1 MIKLVKLCGIEGS
14 TCVYFLSLVERH
26 PRWQNRQNISNIEK
40 RAIKLKLLKPKIT
53 SCEPFFKQI
62 KILTVPLLYIYE
74 TIVLVKSYNLIQGQT
89 YG

>member
-1 MIKLVKLCGIEGS
+1 MK
-14 TCVYFLSLVERH
+14 
-26 PRWQNRQNISNIEK
+26 K
-40 RAIKLKLLKPKIT
+40 RAIKLKILKPPIT

-89 YG
+89 CG